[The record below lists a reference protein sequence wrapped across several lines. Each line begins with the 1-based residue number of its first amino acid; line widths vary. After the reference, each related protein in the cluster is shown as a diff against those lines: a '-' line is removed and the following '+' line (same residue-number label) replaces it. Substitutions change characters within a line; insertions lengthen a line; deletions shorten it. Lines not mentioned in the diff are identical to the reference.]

1 MAEGHRERLK
11 NRFLNQGLD
20 GFEPHN
26 ALELILFYTIPRRDT
41 NGIAHALIDKFGS
54 FSGVLDADHH
64 ELMSVDGISS
74 HTATLIKM
82 LPDISRYYQK
92 DLNRPVQVFSGID
105 SIGQYFTSQ
114 FIGINRE
121 VVFLLLLDSNN
132 RFISCSMIHD
142 GSVTSAGVNIRKLIS
157 ESLSKDASSIAIAH
171 NHPGG
176 IPLPSPDDISFTE
189 DLSRA
194 LSIMQIEFIDHFI
207 IAQNKYCACI
217 NRISGSKQG

>member
-26 ALELILFYTIPRRDT
+26 ALELMLFYTLPRRDT
-41 NGIAHALIDKFGS
+41 NGIAHDLIDRFGS
-54 FSGVLDADHH
+54 FSGVLDADYE
-64 ELMSVDGISS
+64 ELMTVNGVSS
-74 HTATLIKM
+74 HTATFIKL
-82 LPDISRYYQK
+82 LPDIFRYYQK
-92 DLNRPVQVFSGID
+92 DLDRSVHIFSGLD
-105 SIGQYFTSQ
+105 SIGRYFIDQ

-132 RFISCSMIHD
+132 RLISCSMIHD

-157 ESLSKDASSIAIAH
+157 ESISKDASSIAIAH

-189 DLSRA
+189 DLARA
-194 LSIMQIEFIDHFI
+194 LSIMQIELVDHFV
-207 IAQNKYCACI
+207 IAQNKYCACM
-217 NRISGSKQG
+217 NRISGPTRG

>member
-11 NRFLNQGLD
+11 NRFLNQSLD

-26 ALELILFYTIPRRDT
+26 ALELLLFYTIPRKDT

-54 FSGVLDADHH
+54 FSGVLDANYND
-64 ELMSVDGISS
+64 LLTVSGITP

-82 LPDISRYYQK
+82 LPDMFRYYQLDSNK
-92 DLNRPVQVFSGID
+92 SASVFTSLD
-105 SIGQYFTSQ
+105 SIGKYFVNR
-114 FIGINRE
+114 FVGINRE
-121 VVFLLLLDSNN
+121 VVFVLMLDSNN
-132 RFISCSMIHD
+132 RFIACNMVHE

-157 ESLSKDASSIAIAH
+157 DSLSKDASAIAIAH

-176 IPLPSPDDISFTE
+176 IPVPSPDDKSFTD

-194 LSIMQIEFIDHFI
+194 LSLMRIEFIDHFI
-207 IAQNKYCACI
+207 IAQNKYCACLS
-217 NRISGSKQG
+217 RITGSADV